1 MRLSIVKTPAFAAGR
16 AAAMALAV
24 VLAGTAT
31 AQAWPDLGPARGDA
45 GRGLIVAV
53 ETTVDQMPPGM
64 AEAYVRGIQ
73 EELAGHG
80 YRPGPADG
88 KPGPR
93 TRSAVRAYQRD
104 AGLPVTGAPSKEL
117 LDHLKFVTPK
127 VHARPAA
134 VASSSELVTDVQ
146 RHLYERGYYKSAI
159 DGLAGPA
166 TRDAVRRF
174 QGDAGLP
181 VTGAVDQRLLAEI
194 KLTDPAVRAQ

>member
-1 MRLSIVKTPAFAAGR
+1 MRLSIVRTPACAVAV
-16 AAAMALAV
+16 ALAV
-24 VLAGTAT
+24 ALAGA
-31 AQAWPDLGPARGDA
+31 ASARAWPDLGPAAGDA
-45 GRGLIVAV
+45 GRGLFVTV
-53 ETTVDQMPPGM
+53 DTTVDQMPPGM

-93 TRSAVRAYQRD
+93 TRAAVRAYQRD
-104 AGLPVTGAPSKEL
+104 AGLPVTGEPSKEL
-117 LDHLKFVTPK
+117 LDHLMFVLPK

-134 VASSSELVTDVQ
+134 DVASSELVTDVQ
-146 RHLYERGYYKSAI
+146 RHLYERGYYKSTI
-159 DGLAGPA
+159 DGLTGPF

-174 QGDAGLP
+174 QSDAGLP
-181 VTGAVDQRLLAEI
+181 VTGIVDRRLLAEI

>member
-1 MRLSIVKTPAFAAGR
+1 VAV
-16 AAAMALAV
+16 ALAV
-24 VLAGTAT
+24 ALAGA
-31 AQAWPDLGPARGDA
+31 ASARAWPDLGPAAGDA
-45 GRGLIVAV
+45 GRGLFVTV
-53 ETTVDQMPPGM
+53 DTTVDQMPPGM

-93 TRSAVRAYQRD
+93 TRAAVRAYQRD
-104 AGLPVTGAPSKEL
+104 AGLPVTGEPSKEL
-117 LDHLKFVTPK
+117 LDHLMFVLPK

-134 VASSSELVTDVQ
+134 DVASSELVTDVQ
-146 RHLYERGYYKSAI
+146 RHLYERGYYKSTI
-159 DGLAGPA
+159 DGLTGPF

-174 QGDAGLP
+174 QSDAGLP
-181 VTGAVDQRLLAEI
+181 VTGIVDRRLLAEI